1 MRSSALARQT
11 SCLWPT
17 LQAETRLSQRPC
29 CPAAPTVHNHLF
41 SMDAVTQPKKKRY
54 FANRMSA
61 PEQRNAHCS
70 TAASLSTCVPS
81 LSAWTEPPNVPFLPL
96 CQKPGKPTMTVLL
109 PESWGAHTA
118 VTALSTHRLPK
129 INSKGSEAGHPSY
142 QQIKEVGGPPCPRHC
157 LWVSVGQ
164 DEHPSDNHLL
174 TLWSQKPTEPIKA

>member
-1 MRSSALARQT
+1 MLPCSPHCSQSFVLNGC
-11 SCLWPT
+11 SYPT
-17 LQAETRLSQRPC
+17 K
-29 CPAAPTVHNHLF
+29 
-41 SMDAVTQPKKKRY
+41 KKKRY

>member
-1 MRSSALARQT
+1 MPDR
-11 SCLWPT
+11 
-17 LQAETRLSQRPC
+17 
-29 CPAAPTVHNHLF
+29 PAAFGQHCRQRQGFLRGRAALQPPLF
-41 SMDAVTQPKKKRY
+41 TIICPQWMQLPNQKKKRY

-157 LWVSVGQ
+157 LWVSV
-164 DEHPSDNHLL
+164 
-174 TLWSQKPTEPIKA
+174 WSQKPTEPIKA